1 MICKTRRDR
10 TGLRRVASS
19 TNVVLQAFL
28 LKLCSFLSI
37 RFNSISILVSVA
49 GFEPATLRFQGGYST
64 QTELHTVY
72 SGWSDTIRTCDLRNQ
87 SPIFYQLNYAPY
99 ILFLLIDSL
108 VVPAGIEPAS
118 PP

>member
-1 MICKTRRDR
+1 MSIRPYFMSEDKVCTRPAGFEPAFDAL
-10 TGLRRVASS
+10 TPS

-72 SGWSDTIRTCDLRNQ
+72 FGWSGTIRTCDLRNQ
-87 SPIFYQLNYAPY
+87 SPIFYQLNYAP
-99 ILFLLIDSL
+99 
-108 VVPAGIEPAS
+108 
-118 PP
+118 